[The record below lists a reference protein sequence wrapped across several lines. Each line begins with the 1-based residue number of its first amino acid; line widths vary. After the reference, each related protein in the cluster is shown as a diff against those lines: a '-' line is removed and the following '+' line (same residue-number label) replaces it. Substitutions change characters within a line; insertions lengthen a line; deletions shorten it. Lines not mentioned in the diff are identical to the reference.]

1 MDKGNMESLNQFSAK
16 QSSWLWV
23 GILLTVFS
31 SLMNFFGPIE
41 SPVYGSIFMAMALLS
56 ALVFLMKERISFIPY
71 LPTVLLMFQGLALAM
86 AGYSFYH
93 MGKMFMPHI
102 FVIAGAS
109 FFVLSGMKLL
119 DKL

>member
-1 MDKGNMESLNQFSAK
+1 MNDTNSKALQQFNRS
-16 QSSWLWV
+16 QTTWLWV
-23 GILLTVFS
+23 GILLTEFS

-41 SPVYGSIFMAMALLS
+41 SPVYGYLFMVMALAS
-56 ALVFLMKERISFIPY
+56 VVVFVLRERMSFIPY
-71 LPTVLLMFQGLALAM
+71 KPTVLLMFQGLCLAM

-102 FVIAGAS
+102 FVLAGAG
-109 FFVLSGMKLL
+109 FFVVSGMKFL

>member
-1 MDKGNMESLNQFSAK
+1 MSNSLQQFNIS
-16 QSSWLWV
+16 QQRWLWV
-23 GILLTVFS
+23 GILLTLFS

-41 SPVYGSIFMAMALLS
+41 SPVYGTLFMAMAMIS
-56 ALVFLMKERISFIPY
+56 ALIFLLKARFSFIPY

-102 FVIAGAS
+102 FVIAGAA

-119 DKL
+119 DRL